1 MSAFGPKRT
10 SLVAPH
16 MSAFGGK
23 ASIVIASQN
32 VRIDPRTIGPIRR
45 LKPLPEYRRGLIR
58 SCAFTAKS
66 SYCSMVRWH
75 QFRIA
80 MDKIIWRGM
89 TRAQLDAA
97 YNNTA
102 AVRNSAAKL
111 ADWTER
117 SKRVRAEQSELL
129 DLEYGTRPRNRI
141 DIFRCGKSHA
151 PLLVYI
157 HGGYWQ
163 RNAKEFFACLA
174 EGPVARGFDAAL
186 VGYTLAPE
194 ATLTEIVGE
203 VRMAIRWLR
212 ANGSRYGGAGAK
224 LIVSGWSAG
233 GHLTA
238 MALAEAD
245 VGLAIS
251 GIFDIEPCRLNYLN
265 DALRMT
271 MEEQL
276 LLSPIRQLP
285 SSSPPLVIAYG
296 IAELPEL

>member
-1 MSAFGPKRT
+1 
-10 SLVAPH
+10 
-16 MSAFGGK
+16 
-23 ASIVIASQN
+23 
-32 VRIDPRTIGPIRR
+32 
-45 LKPLPEYRRGLIR
+45 
-58 SCAFTAKS
+58 
-66 SYCSMVRWH
+66 
-75 QFRIA
+75 
-80 MDKIIWRGM
+80 MDEIIWRGM
-89 TRAQLDAA
+89 TRTQLDAA

-102 AVRNSAAKL
+102 AVRNSADKL
-111 ADWTER
+111 ADWIER
-117 SKRVRAEQSELL
+117 SKRVRAERSELL
-129 DLEYGTRPRNRI
+129 DLVYGSRPRNRI
-141 DIFRCGKSHA
+141 DFFRCGKAHA

-174 EGPVARGFDAAL
+174 EGPLARGFDAAL

-194 ATLTEIVGE
+194 ATLTEIVDE
-203 VRMAIRWLR
+203 VRTAIRWLR
-212 ANGSRYGGAGAK
+212 INGSRYGIAGAK

-238 MALAEAD
+238 VTLAEAGA
-245 VGLAIS
+245 GLAIS

-285 SSSPPLVIAYG
+285 SSSPPLVVAYG
-296 IAELPEL
+296 TAELPELQRQSRDYHDARRGAHLPSELLPLYDHDHFFDS

>member
-1 MSAFGPKRT
+1 
-10 SLVAPH
+10 
-16 MSAFGGK
+16 
-23 ASIVIASQN
+23 
-32 VRIDPRTIGPIRR
+32 
-45 LKPLPEYRRGLIR
+45 
-58 SCAFTAKS
+58 
-66 SYCSMVRWH
+66 
-75 QFRIA
+75 
-80 MDKIIWRGM
+80 MDEIIWHGM

-102 AVRNSAAKL
+102 AVRNSADKL

-117 SKRVRAEQSELL
+117 SKRVRAERSELL
-129 DLEYGTRPRNRI
+129 DLEYGRRPRNRI
-141 DIFRCGKSHA
+141 DIFRCGKAHA

-163 RNAKEFFACLA
+163 RNAKEFFACLV
-174 EGPVARGFDAAL
+174 EGPIARGFDAAL

-203 VRMAIRWLR
+203 VRMAIHWLR
-212 ANGSRYGGAGAK
+212 ENGPRYDIASAK

-238 MALAEAD
+238 MALADAD
-245 VGLAIS
+245 AGLAIS

-265 DALRMT
+265 DALRLT
-271 MEEQL
+271 MEEQV

-285 SSSPPLVIAYG
+285 RSSPPLVIAYG
-296 IAELPEL
+296 TAELPELQRQSRDYHNARRRAHLPSELLPIDDHDHFSILEEMANSNGKLTDALVRLAAG

>member
-1 MSAFGPKRT
+1 
-10 SLVAPH
+10 
-16 MSAFGGK
+16 
-23 ASIVIASQN
+23 
-32 VRIDPRTIGPIRR
+32 
-45 LKPLPEYRRGLIR
+45 
-58 SCAFTAKS
+58 
-66 SYCSMVRWH
+66 
-75 QFRIA
+75 
-80 MDKIIWRGM
+80 MDEIIWHGM

-102 AVRNSAAKL
+102 AVRNSADKL

-117 SKRVRAEQSELL
+117 SKRVRAERSELL
-129 DLEYGTRPRNRI
+129 DLEYGRRPRNRI
-141 DIFRCGKSHA
+141 DIFRCGKAHA

-163 RNAKEFFACLA
+163 RNAKEFFACLV
-174 EGPVARGFDAAL
+174 EGPIARGFDAAL

-203 VRMAIRWLR
+203 VRMAIHWLR
-212 ANGSRYGGAGAK
+212 ENGPRYDIASAK

-238 MALAEAD
+238 MALADAD
-245 VGLAIS
+245 AGLAIS

-265 DALRMT
+265 DALRLT
-271 MEEQL
+271 MEEQV

-285 SSSPPLVIAYG
+285 RSSPPLVIAYG
-296 IAELPEL
+296 TAELPELQRQSRDYHNARRRAHLPSELLPIDDHDHFSILEEMANSNGKLTDALVRLAAD

>member
-1 MSAFGPKRT
+1 
-10 SLVAPH
+10 
-16 MSAFGGK
+16 
-23 ASIVIASQN
+23 
-32 VRIDPRTIGPIRR
+32 
-45 LKPLPEYRRGLIR
+45 
-58 SCAFTAKS
+58 
-66 SYCSMVRWH
+66 
-75 QFRIA
+75 
-80 MDKIIWRGM
+80 MDEIIWRGM

-102 AVRNSAAKL
+102 AVRNSADKL
-111 ADWTER
+111 ADWIER
-117 SKRVRAEQSELL
+117 SKRVRAERSELL
-129 DLEYGTRPRNRI
+129 DLEYGRRPRNRI
-141 DIFRCGKSHA
+141 DIFRCEKAHA

-174 EGPVARGFDAAL
+174 EGPLARGFDAAL

-194 ATLTEIVGE
+194 ATLTEIVDE
-203 VRMAIRWLR
+203 VRTAIRWLR
-212 ANGSRYGGAGAK
+212 MNGSRYRMASAK

-238 MALAEAD
+238 IALAEAD
-245 VGLAIS
+245 AGLAIS

-285 SSSPPLVIAYG
+285 SSSPPLLIAYG
-296 IAELPEL
+296 MAELPELQRQSRDYHAARKAAGLPSELLALEGHDHFSILEELANPYGQLTGALVHLTGD

>member
-1 MSAFGPKRT
+1 M
-10 SLVAPH
+10 
-16 MSAFGGK
+16 
-23 ASIVIASQN
+23 
-32 VRIDPRTIGPIRR
+32 
-45 LKPLPEYRRGLIR
+45 EE
-58 SCAFTAKS
+58 
-66 SYCSMVRWH
+66 
-75 QFRIA
+75 
-80 MDKIIWRGM
+80 IIWRGM

-102 AVRNSAAKL
+102 AVRNSADKL

-117 SKRVRAEQSELL
+117 SKRVRAERSELL
-129 DLEYGTRPRNRI
+129 DLEYGRRPRNRI
-141 DIFRCGKSHA
+141 DIFRCGKAHA

-174 EGPVARGFDAAL
+174 EGPIARGFDAAF

-194 ATLTEIVGE
+194 TTLTEIVGE
-203 VRMAIRWLR
+203 VRMAIHWLR
-212 ANGSRYGGAGAK
+212 VNGPRYDIASAK

-238 MALAEAD
+238 MALADAD
-245 VGLAIS
+245 AGLAIS

-265 DALRMT
+265 DALRLT
-271 MEEQL
+271 MEEQV

-285 SSSPPLVIAYG
+285 RSSPPLAIAYG
-296 IAELPEL
+296 TAELPELQRQSRDYHNARRRAHLPSELLPIDDHDHFSILEEMANSNGKLTDALVRLAAS